1 MLSFKQ
7 FIAEKRPVIASNKI
21 ETNKAS
27 LVKRLKGDGW
37 ESHGG
42 TNHEKFKHPTK
53 KEHVIVLP
61 YHRDISIG
69 VARQVHQQAGY
80 I

>member
-1 MLSFKQ
+1 MLTFKE
-7 FIAEKRPVIASNKI
+7 FLAEKRPMVASNKI
-21 ETNKAS
+21 ETNKAA
-27 LVKRLKGDGW
+27 LAKRLNKDGW
-37 ESHGG
+37 KSVGG
-42 TNHEKFKHPTK
+42 TNHEKFRHHTNKN
-53 KEHVIVLP
+53 VIVLP